1 MRIAMISTPFVP
13 VPPLDYGG
21 TELVVFELVEGLIQR
36 GHDVTLYATGD
47 SRTRARLRALYPRA
61 QWPPDPLTDL
71 DHVSFAM
78 RDIVRGGYDLVHAHS
93 AAALALGRL
102 TPEPLIYTL
111 HHTFEPTLSEYYRH
125 FPGVEFVAISSD
137 QAGRESGVRR
147 CSVIHHG
154 LDPARYRWT
163 DRPGPYV
170 CFVGRFA
177 SVKGLHTAID
187 AAARAGVPIQ
197 VAGAAHPPDREYLR
211 AEVEP
216 RLRARHVTSLGPIGA
231 REKSRLLRD
240 ARALLAPIEWNEPF
254 GLILAEALLS
264 GCPVVAFGRGSVPE
278 LIEDGVTGFI
288 VGSEKEITDL
298 IRPGGEIE
306 RLDRRKIREVA
317 VRRFGRDRMVTQ
329 YEVLYGR
336 MARSLPLLPPISAA

>member
-21 TELVVFELVEGLIQR
+21 TELVVFELVEGLVQR

-47 SRTRARLRALYPRA
+47 SHTRARLRALYPRG

-71 DHVSFAM
+71 NHVSFAM
-78 RDIVRGGYDLVHAHS
+78 RDIAHGGFDLVHAHS

-102 TPEPLIYTL
+102 APLPLVYTL
-111 HHTFEPTLSEYYRH
+111 HHVHEPTLSEYYRQ

-137 QAGRESGVRR
+137 QAGRESGARR
-147 CSVIHHG
+147 CAVIHHG
-154 LDPARYRWT
+154 LDPARYCWT

-177 SVKGLHTAID
+177 AVKGLPAAID
-187 AAARAGVPIQ
+187 AAASAGVPIRI
-197 VAGAAHPPDREYLR
+197 AGQAHPPDRDYVRL
-211 AEVEP
+211 EVEP
-216 RLRARHVTSLGPIGA
+216 RLRACGVTSLGPIGA
-231 REKSRLLRD
+231 REKMRLLRD
-240 ARALLAPIEWNEPF
+240 ARALLAPITWNEPF

-288 VGSEKEITDL
+288 AESVEEMADL

-306 RLDRRKIREVA
+306 RLDREEIREVA
-317 VRRFGRDRMVTQ
+317 VRRFSRDRMVNQ

-336 MARSLPLLPPISAA
+336 VARPQPLRTPISAA